1 MLAKLQKKDKAS
13 DFLFCLNLYGRKYY
27 LENKKNKQTN
37 TQTNQL
43 HEIFSEKKK
52 TEILQPC
59 HKTQH
64 CDLLSLVKTFFFKNS
79 RRICRCLEF

>member
-37 TQTNQL
+37 TNKPDQL

-52 TEILQPC
+52 L
-59 HKTQH
+59 KSF
-64 CDLLSLVKTFFFKNS
+64 SLVIKHNTVISWVLLKHFFF
-79 RRICRCLEF
+79 